1 MKGKT
6 MRSRFL
12 VNFALCLT
20 TISLSL
26 ISWAQTSAVY
36 VESNRADHNS
46 ILAYRNT
53 GGTLSFLGEFPTEGK
68 GVFDL
73 SLKLGPFDSDQ
84 NVLTNAEGTVL
95 YAVNSGSDTIAAFR
109 IAANGSLSPLAGS
122 PFSSGGTG
130 PVSVG
135 IARDTIAVVN
145 KAMDPSR
152 PALNQPSY
160 TSFSLTPEGAFENG
174 PLSTQLAPVGSSPS
188 QADVSSGKRLVFD
201 AQFLGGH
208 LQSFLLGHDGSLI
221 PEQFKGVDT
230 SAGPQPLGLWTHP
243 ARPILYAGLTSS
255 NKVAVYTFDSTGHL
269 TFIRSVPNSGKAIC
283 WIRSNATGTRLY
295 TVNTGDSSISV
306 YDSTSPLQPVEIEH
320 LKLSGLG
327 NPFQITVDPR
337 GTFLYVVT
345 QRASAST
352 PLGEG
357 NTLHLLKV
365 DKTNGKIAEAGFVKL
380 PVPPG
385 TRPQGV
391 AAVELTN

>member
-1 MKGKT
+1 
-6 MRSRFL
+6 MRFRPL
-12 VNFALCLT
+12 VQLALLLT
-20 TISLSL
+20 LALSGL
-26 ISWAQTSAVY
+26 AVWGQSTAVY

-46 ILAYRNT
+46 ILAYRNI
-53 GGTLSFLGEFPTEGK
+53 GGTLAFLGEFSTNGK

-84 NVLTNAEGTVL
+84 NVVTNAEGTVL

-109 IAANGSLSPLAGS
+109 IAANGSLSSIAGS
-122 PFSSGGTG
+122 PFSSGGTN

-135 IARDTIAVVN
+135 IARDTLAVVN
-145 KAMDPSR
+145 KAMDPAR
-152 PALNQPSY
+152 PDLKQPSY
-160 TSFSLTPEGAFENG
+160 TSFALTPEGSIENG

-208 LQSFLLGHDGSLI
+208 LQSFLIAHEGSLVS
-221 PEQFKGVDT
+221 EDFKAVNT

-243 ARPILYAGLTSS
+243 SRPILYAGLTSS
-255 NKVAVYTFDSTGHL
+255 NRVAVYTFDATGHL
-269 TFIRSVPNSGKAIC
+269 TFVRSVPDSGKAIC

-295 TVNTGDSSISV
+295 AVNTGDSSVSV
-306 YDSTSPLQPVEIEH
+306 YDTTFPLQPVEIEH

-327 NPFQITVDPR
+327 SPFQITVNPR

-345 QRASAST
+345 QRASASV

-357 NTLHLLKV
+357 NTLHVLTVNKS
-365 DKTNGKIAEAGFVKL
+365 NGKIAESSFVKL

-391 AAVELTN
+391 AAVEVVE